1 VSSSWGATQLEGEFL
16 QVELAFLRRLL
27 ATSAAARDHQE
38 VLRAVIDQ
46 TWEAT
51 GSDVCSLYLWD
62 AEASQ
67 LVLTATNGLTQ
78 EGVGRVRL
86 RLGEGVTG
94 LVAAQRRPLSVPD
107 VRLEPRFQWIP
118 GIDQQRFLSMLS
130 VPVVAG
136 DRLVGVLNVQSEEAR
151 PHGPDEID
159 LLMAI
164 GGHVAGIVERS
175 ALLNEV
181 KLLHQHRTD
190 LLVMLARD
198 LRAPLSSVRGH
209 LNEIASGAAPELRR
223 SALEA
228 AEELDRVDAQ
238 CDRMLR
244 ALMLGSAEL
253 PVRARSVDPAK
264 LLRQVARRL
273 RAVAGGRVH
282 IHAPRTVARVS
293 CDPEAVQEALLS
305 LADNALKCS
314 PPGERIDLELRVLVD
329 RVALEVHDHG
339 PGEPAE
345 GGPGLDQSFKPGA
358 TGRPG
363 SGLGLQFVRRVAERH
378 GGSLVLRPGPDGGRA
393 LGIELPTEVT
403 S

>member
-1 VSSSWGATQLEGEFL
+1 MSSTWGATELEGEFL

-27 ATSAAARDHQE
+27 ANSAAARDHQE
-38 VLRAVIDQ
+38 VLKAVIDQ

-62 AEASQ
+62 SEASQ

-107 VRLEPRFQWIP
+107 VRRESRFQWIP
-118 GIDQQRFLSMLS
+118 GIDQQRLLSMLS

-151 PHGPDEID
+151 LHGPDEVD

-175 ALLNEV
+175 ALLDEV
-181 KLLHQHRTD
+181 KLLHQHRTE
-190 LLVMLARD
+190 LLVMLAHD
-198 LRAPLSSVRGH
+198 IGTPLGSVRSH
-209 LNEIASGAAPELRR
+209 LNEIASRAAPELRR

-228 AEELDRVDAQ
+228 TQELDRVGAQ
-238 CDRMLR
+238 CDRMLH
-244 ALMLGSAEL
+244 ALMLGSADL
-253 PVRARSVDPAK
+253 PVRARSVDPAQ

-273 RAVAGGRVH
+273 RPVAGGRVH
-282 IHAPRTVARVS
+282 THAPRTVARVH
-293 CDPEAVQEALLS
+293 CDPEAVQEALLN
-305 LADNALKCS
+305 LADNALRYS
-314 PPGERIDLELRVLVD
+314 PPGEGINLELRVLMD
-329 RVALEVHDHG
+329 RISLEVHDYG
-339 PGEPAE
+339 PRQPAE
-345 GGPGLDQSFKPGA
+345 DWPELGQPVQ
-358 TGRPG
+358 TGMPG
-363 SGLGLQFVRRVAERH
+363 SGLGLQVVRRIAERH
-378 GGSLVLRPGPDGGRA
+378 GGSLVIRPGRDGGSVF
-393 LGIELPTEVT
+393 GIELPTEVT
-403 S
+403 SSGG

>member
-1 VSSSWGATQLEGEFL
+1 VSSTWGATQLEGEFL
-16 QVELAFLRRLL
+16 QMELAFLRRLL
-27 ATSAAARDHQE
+27 ASSAAARDHEE

-62 AEASQ
+62 SEASQ

-151 PHGPDEID
+151 LHGPDEVD

-164 GGHVAGIVERS
+164 GGHVAGILERS
-175 ALLNEV
+175 TLLNEV
-181 KLLHQHRTD
+181 RLLHQHRTE
-190 LLVMLARD
+190 LLAMLAHD
-198 LRAPLSSVRGH
+198 IGTPLGLVRSH
-209 LNEIASGAAPELRR
+209 LNAIASGAGPELRR

-228 AEELDRVDAQ
+228 ADELNRVDAQ

-253 PVRARSVDPAK
+253 PVRPRSVDPAQV
-264 LLRQVARRL
+264 LRQVARRL
-273 RAVAGGRVH
+273 RAVAGSRVH
-282 IHAPRTVARVS
+282 IQATRTVARVN
-293 CDPEAVQEALLS
+293 CDPEAVQEALLT
-305 LADNALKCS
+305 LADNALKYS
-314 PPGERIDLELRVLVD
+314 PPGVRIDLELRLLGD
-329 RVALEVHDHG
+329 RIAMEVHDHG

-345 GGPGLDQSFKPGA
+345 GWPALDQPFKRGA
-358 TGRPG
+358 TTMPG
-363 SGLGLQFVRRVAERH
+363 SSLGLHFVRRIAERH
-378 GGSLVLRPGPDGGRA
+378 GGSLTIRPGRHGRSVF
-393 LGIELPTEVT
+393 GIELPTERQ
-403 S
+403 

>member
-1 VSSSWGATQLEGEFL
+1 VNSTWGAAQLEGEFM

-27 ATSAAARDHQE
+27 ASSAAARDHQE

-62 AEASQ
+62 AEAGQ

-107 VRLEPRFQWIP
+107 VPLEPRFQFIP
-118 GIDQQRFLSMLS
+118 GIDKQRFLSILS

-136 DRLVGVLNVQSEEAR
+136 DRLIGVLNVQSDEAQ

-164 GGHVAGIVERS
+164 GGHVAGILERS
-175 ALLNEV
+175 ALLDEV
-181 KLLHQHRTD
+181 RLLHQHRTE
-190 LLVMLARD
+190 LLMRLAHD
-198 LRAPLSSVRGH
+198 IGGPLSIVRSY
-209 LNEIASGAAPELRR
+209 LNGIISRAGPELRR
-223 SALEA
+223 PALEA

-238 CDRMLR
+238 CHRMLR
-244 ALMLGSAEL
+244 ALTLESAGL
-253 PVRARSVDPAK
+253 PVHRRSVDPAE
-264 LLRQVARRL
+264 LVHQVARRL
-273 RAVAGGRVH
+273 RAVAGSRVRT
-282 IHAPRTVARVS
+282 HAPRTLARVN
-293 CDPEAVQEALLS
+293 CDPEPVQEALLN
-305 LADNALKCS
+305 LAENALKYS
-314 PPGERIDLELRVLVD
+314 PPRERINLELRVLIN
-329 RVALEVHDHG
+329 RIALEVHDHG
-339 PGEPAE
+339 PGEPVE
-345 GGPGLDQSFKPGA
+345 GWPELEQPSKRGAPGAPMNAPGLQV
-358 TGRPG
+358 
-363 SGLGLQFVRRVAERH
+363 VRRVAEQH
-378 GGSLVLRPGPDGGRA
+378 GGSLVIRPRRGGGSVF
-393 LGIELPTEVT
+393 GIELPTEAV

>member
-1 VSSSWGATQLEGEFL
+1 MNSKWGAAQLEGEFM

-27 ATSAAARDHQE
+27 ASSAAARDHQE
-38 VLRAVIDQ
+38 VLTAVIDQ

-62 AEASQ
+62 SDAGE
-67 LVLTATNGLTQ
+67 LVLTATNGLIQ

-118 GIDQQRFLSMLS
+118 GIDEQRFLSMLS

-159 LLMAI
+159 LLLAI

-175 ALLNEV
+175 ALLDEIS
-181 KLLHQHRTD
+181 LLHQHRTE
-190 LLVMLARD
+190 LLVMLAHD
-198 LRAPLSSVRGH
+198 IGTPLRIVRSH
-209 LNEIASGAAPELRR
+209 LNEIASRAAPELRR
-223 SALEA
+223 PAMEA
-228 AEELDRVDAQ
+228 AEELDRMDAQ

-244 ALMLGSAEL
+244 ALALGSAEL
-253 PVRARSVDPAK
+253 PVRPRLVDPAQ

-273 RAVAGGRVH
+273 RAVARGRVH
-282 IHAPRTVARVS
+282 THAPRTVARVN
-293 CDPEAVQEALLS
+293 CDPEAVEEALLN
-305 LADNALKCS
+305 LADNALKYS
-314 PPGERIDLELRVLVD
+314 PPGERINLELRVLMN
-329 RVALEVHDHG
+329 RIALEVHDRG

-345 GGPGLDQSFKPGA
+345 GWPEPEQPLKPGA
-358 TGRPG
+358 KGTPG
-363 SGLGLQFVRRVAERH
+363 SGLGLQVVRRIAERH
-378 GGSLVLRPGPDGGRA
+378 GGSLVIRPGRRGGSVF
-393 LGIELPTEVT
+393 GIELPTEVI

>member
-1 VSSSWGATQLEGEFL
+1 MSSTWGATELEGEFL

-27 ATSAAARDHQE
+27 ANSAAARDHQE
-38 VLRAVIDQ
+38 VLKAVIDQ

-62 AEASQ
+62 SEASQ

-107 VRLEPRFQWIP
+107 VRRESRFQWIP
-118 GIDQQRFLSMLS
+118 GIDQQRLLSMLS

-151 PHGPDEID
+151 LHGPDEVD

-175 ALLNEV
+175 ALLDEV
-181 KLLHQHRTD
+181 KLLHQHRTE
-190 LLVMLARD
+190 LLVMLAHD
-198 LRAPLSSVRGH
+198 IGTPLGSVRSH
-209 LNEIASGAAPELRR
+209 LNEIASRAAPELRR

-228 AEELDRVDAQ
+228 TQELDRVGAQ
-238 CDRMLR
+238 CDRMLH
-244 ALMLGSAEL
+244 ALMLGSADL
-253 PVRARSVDPAK
+253 PVRARSVDPAQ

-273 RAVAGGRVH
+273 RPVAGGRVH
-282 IHAPRTVARVS
+282 THAPRTVARVH
-293 CDPEAVQEALLS
+293 CDPEAVQEALLN
-305 LADNALKCS
+305 LADNALRYS
-314 PPGERIDLELRVLVD
+314 PPGEGINLELRVLMD
-329 RVALEVHDHG
+329 RISLEVHDYG
-339 PGEPAE
+339 PRQPAE
-345 GGPGLDQSFKPGA
+345 DWPELEQPVQ
-358 TGRPG
+358 TGMPG
-363 SGLGLQFVRRVAERH
+363 SGLGLQVVRRIAERH
-378 GGSLVLRPGPDGGRA
+378 GGSLVIRPGRDGGSVF
-393 LGIELPTEVT
+393 GIELPTEVT
-403 S
+403 SSGG

>member
-1 VSSSWGATQLEGEFL
+1 VSSTWGVTQLEGEFL

-27 ATSAAARDHQE
+27 ASSAAARDHQE

-62 AEASQ
+62 SEASQ

-118 GIDQQRFLSMLS
+118 GIDQHRFLSMLS

-136 DRLVGVLNVQSEEAR
+136 DRLVGVLNVQREEAR
-151 PHGPDEID
+151 PHGPDEVD

-175 ALLNEV
+175 ALLDEV
-181 KLLHQHRTD
+181 RLLHQHRTE
-190 LLVMLARD
+190 LLVMLAHD
-198 LRAPLSSVRGH
+198 IGTPLSFLRSH
-209 LNEIASGAAPELRR
+209 LNEIASRAGPELRR
-223 SALEA
+223 STMAA

-253 PVRARSVDPAK
+253 PVRPRSVDPAQ
-264 LLRQVARRL
+264 LLRQVGRRL

-282 IHAPRTVARVS
+282 THAPRTVARVN
-293 CDPEAVQEALLS
+293 CDPEAVQEALLN
-305 LADNALKCS
+305 LADNALKYS
-314 PPGERIDLELRVLVD
+314 PPGERINLELRVLIN
-329 RVALEVHDHG
+329 RIALEVHDYG

-345 GGPGLDQSFKPGA
+345 GWPGLDQPFKPGA
-358 TGRPG
+358 TGMPG
-363 SGLGLQFVRRVAERH
+363 SGLGLQVVRRIAERH
-378 GGSLVLRPGPDGGRA
+378 GGSLVIRPGRHGGSVF
-393 LGIELPTEVT
+393 GIELPTEVIC
-403 S
+403 